1 MTNPNQ
7 RSVMKFYR
15 KSFWKVVA
23 ILALGVPQ
31 PATAESRGTF
41 YALLVDPQG
50 SERSNDSGWGFGAG
64 VAMPLISTREIIKL
78 SAGFD
83 MGNLEFETH
92 DPSLVT
98 GFATAHDYQRV
109 FGGAEIGRRLDARI
123 RPHFGAN
130 VAALRQDVQTL
141 FSDVSS
147 GEQFVGRSDTSTRL
161 GYDLTAGLDVGI
173 TRETGLEVGVRYL
186 DGFELKVP
194 EDDGSFSKTRPE
206 YLQYYFGLTRRF
218 AWPKGQ

>member
-1 MTNPNQ
+1 
-7 RSVMKFYR
+7 MKFYR
-15 KSFWKVVA
+15 KTLWKVVA
-23 ILALGVPQ
+23 ILVLGVSQ
-31 PATAESRGTF
+31 LATAESRGTF
-41 YALLVDPQG
+41 YVLQMDPQG
-50 SERSNDSGWGFGAG
+50 SVRLDDSGWGFGAG
-64 VAMPLISTREIIKL
+64 VAIPLISTREIIKVT
-78 SAGFD
+78 AGFD

-98 GFATAHDYQRV
+98 GFATTQDYQRI
-109 FGGAEIGRRLDARI
+109 FGGAEIGRRFDARI

-194 EDDGSFSKTRPE
+194 EDDGSFSTTRPE

>member
-1 MTNPNQ
+1 
-7 RSVMKFYR
+7 MKFYR

-23 ILALGVPQ
+23 ILALGVSRL
-31 PATAESRGTF
+31 ATAESRGTF

-50 SERSNDSGWGFGAG
+50 SERLDDSGWGFGGG
-64 VAMPLISTREIIKL
+64 VAIPLISTREIIKVT
-78 SAGFD
+78 AGFD

-92 DPSLVT
+92 EESLVT
-98 GFATAHDYQRV
+98 GFATTQDYQRI
-109 FGGAEIGRRLDARI
+109 FGGAEIGRRFDARI

-141 FSDVSS
+141 FSDVLS

-161 GYDLTAGLDVGI
+161 AYDLTAGLDVGI

-218 AWPKGQ
+218 ACARTVRQYGQVL